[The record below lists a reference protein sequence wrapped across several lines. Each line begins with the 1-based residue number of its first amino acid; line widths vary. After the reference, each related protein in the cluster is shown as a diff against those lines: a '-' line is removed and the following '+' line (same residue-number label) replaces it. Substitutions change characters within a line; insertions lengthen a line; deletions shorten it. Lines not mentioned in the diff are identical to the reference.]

1 VSFDRDER
9 KETRSSG
16 LGASLN
22 ASLKRA
28 SLSVTDSYQA
38 KADAE
43 RRRTLQLSQQQQD
56 AIAEEGETDE
66 EEEGND

>member
-1 VSFDRDER
+1 MFP
-9 KETRSSG
+9 
-16 LGASLN
+16 LFPASPN
-22 ASLKRA
+22 FHPCAPR
-28 SLSVTDSYQA
+28 YQA

-66 EEEGND
+66 EDEGND